1 MPIYDSDDDI
11 SMASS
16 VSFYDNRKRMDADG
30 RSVASTVG
38 MSSHG
43 GDDPDEIKPYKPNA
57 KKQKK
62 KDFLGRDVD
71 ENAVAQQEDN
81 AVLMSKI
88 GVVVVLVV
96 FTFIFGIATYSFT
109 RKQQEENFEK
119 AVSINYPTGHMDSTT
134 ILRKR
139 FVSHPV
145 VFSHLFMPSLHSS
158 KNLRRRFLIYQRSE

>member
-1 MPIYDSDDDI
+1 MPIYDSDDEI
-11 SMASS
+11 SLASS
-16 VSFYDNRKRMDADG
+16 VSFYDNRKRIGDDG

-43 GDDPDEIKPYKPNA
+43 GDDPYEIRPAQPQ

-62 KDFLGRDVD
+62 KDFLGRDID
-71 ENAVAQQEDN
+71 ENALAPQEDH

-119 AVSINYPTGHMDSTT
+119 AVS
-134 ILRKR
+134 
-139 FVSHPV
+139 
-145 VFSHLFMPSLHSS
+145 
-158 KNLRRRFLIYQRSE
+158 RFLQCSVCSS

>member
-43 GDDPDEIKPYKPNA
+43 GDDPEEIRPMKAN

-119 AVSINYPTGHMDSTT
+119 AVS
-134 ILRKR
+134 
-139 FVSHPV
+139 VSRARLC
-145 VFSHLFMPSLHSS
+145 FC
-158 KNLRRRFLIYQRSE
+158 RC